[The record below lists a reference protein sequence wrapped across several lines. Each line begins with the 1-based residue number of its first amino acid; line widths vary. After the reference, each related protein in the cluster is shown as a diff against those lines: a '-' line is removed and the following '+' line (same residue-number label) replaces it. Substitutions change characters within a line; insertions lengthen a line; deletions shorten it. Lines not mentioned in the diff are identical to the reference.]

1 MKRTRHRII
10 KMAKFIF
17 KMESILSVKTK
28 LEDQAKAEYG
38 IETMRLREEEHKL
51 MLLENR
57 KSGFEQQLFEAVSD
71 RLVILSIKRLE
82 DSVENLKY
90 NIKLQIIVI
99 RKQEERVAQARAK
112 LDNAMKERKIYEKL
126 KEKAFEEFKAEV
138 NAQEQKEIDQLVSFR
153 FRSAGESED

>member
-1 MKRTRHRII
+1 
-10 KMAKFIF
+10 MAKFIF
-17 KMESILSVKTK
+17 KMESILSIKTK

-38 IETMRLREEEHKL
+38 IEVMKLREEEHKL
-51 MLLENR
+51 MLLEKR
-57 KSGFEQQLFEAVSD
+57 KHGFEQQLLEAVNG
-71 RLVILSIKRLE
+71 RLVILSIRRLE

-90 NIKLQIIVI
+90 NIKLQIVVI
-99 RKQEERVAQARAK
+99 RQQEERVAKARAK

-126 KEKAFEEFKAEV
+126 KEKAFEQFKAEL

>member
-1 MKRTRHRII
+1 
-10 KMAKFIF
+10 MAKFIF

-38 IETMRLREEEHKL
+38 IETMKLREEEHKL
-51 MLLENR
+51 TLLENR

-99 RKQEERVAQARAK
+99 RKQEERVVQARAK

>member
-1 MKRTRHRII
+1 
-10 KMAKFIF
+10 MAKFIF

-38 IETMRLREEEHKL
+38 IETMKLREEEHKL
-51 MLLENR
+51 TLLENR

-112 LDNAMKERKIYEKL
+112 LDNAMKER
-126 KEKAFEEFKAEV
+126 
-138 NAQEQKEIDQLVSFR
+138 
-153 FRSAGESED
+153 

>member
-1 MKRTRHRII
+1 
-10 KMAKFIF
+10 MAKFIF
-17 KMESILSVKTK
+17 KMESILSIKYK

-38 IETMRLREEEHKL
+38 MEVAKLREEERKL
-51 MLLENR
+51 EVLIAKKEAYQDALTKAVQDALVIREIKVLEN
-57 KSGFEQQLFEAVSD
+57 
-71 RLVILSIKRLE
+71 
-82 DSVENLKY
+82 SVENAKY
-90 NIKLQIIVI
+90 NINVQKFVI
-99 RKQEERVAQARAK
+99 KQQQQRVDQAREK

>member
-1 MKRTRHRII
+1 
-10 KMAKFIF
+10 MAKFIF

-57 KSGFEQQLFEAVSD
+57 KSGFKQQLFEAVSD

>member
-1 MKRTRHRII
+1 
-10 KMAKFIF
+10 MAKFIF

-126 KEKAFEEFKAEV
+126 KEKAFEQFKMEIE
-138 NAQEQKEIDQLVSFR
+138 AQERKEIDELVSFR
-153 FRSAGESED
+153 FRSAQESEE

>member
-1 MKRTRHRII
+1 M
-10 KMAKFIF
+10 
-17 KMESILSVKTK
+17 SVKTK

-38 IETMRLREEEHKL
+38 IETMKLREEEHKL

>member
-1 MKRTRHRII
+1 
-10 KMAKFIF
+10 MAKFIF

-38 IETMRLREEEHKL
+38 IETMKLREEEHKL
-51 MLLENR
+51 TLLENR

-153 FRSAGESED
+153 FRSAGESAD

>member
-1 MKRTRHRII
+1 
-10 KMAKFIF
+10 
-17 KMESILSVKTK
+17 MESILSVKTK

>member
-1 MKRTRHRII
+1 
-10 KMAKFIF
+10 MAKFIF
-17 KMESILSVKTK
+17 KLESILSIKMK

-38 IETMRLREEEHKL
+38 LEVMKLREEEHKL
-51 MLLENR
+51 SLLEKR
-57 KSGFEQQLFEAVSD
+57 KNGFEQQLFEALND
-71 RLVILSIKRLE
+71 TLVVLIIKRLE

-90 NIKLQIIVI
+90 NIKIQISVI
-99 RKQEERVAQARAK
+99 KRQEERVAKAHEK

-153 FRSAGESED
+153 FGSARESED

>member
-1 MKRTRHRII
+1 
-10 KMAKFIF
+10 MAKFIF

-38 IETMRLREEEHKL
+38 IETMKLREEEHKL
-51 MLLENR
+51 TLLENR

-126 KEKAFEEFKAEV
+126 KEKAFEEFKTEV

>member
-1 MKRTRHRII
+1 
-10 KMAKFIF
+10 
-17 KMESILSVKTK
+17 
-28 LEDQAKAEYG
+28 
-38 IETMRLREEEHKL
+38 MRLREEEHKL

>member
-1 MKRTRHRII
+1 
-10 KMAKFIF
+10 
-17 KMESILSVKTK
+17 MESILSVKTK

-38 IETMRLREEEHKL
+38 IETMKLREEEHKL
-51 MLLENR
+51 TLLENR

>member
-1 MKRTRHRII
+1 
-10 KMAKFIF
+10 MAKFIF

-38 IETMRLREEEHKL
+38 IETMKLREEEHKL

>member
-1 MKRTRHRII
+1 
-10 KMAKFIF
+10 MAKFIF

-38 IETMRLREEEHKL
+38 IETMKLREEEHKL
-51 MLLENR
+51 TLLENR

-126 KEKAFEEFKAEV
+126 KEKAFEQFKMEIE
-138 NAQEQKEIDQLVSFR
+138 AQERKEIDELVSFR
-153 FRSAGESED
+153 FRSAQESEE

>member
-1 MKRTRHRII
+1 
-10 KMAKFIF
+10 MAKFIF
-17 KMESILSVKTK
+17 KMESILSIKTK

-38 IETMRLREEEHKL
+38 IEVMKLREEEHKL
-51 MLLENR
+51 MLLEKR
-57 KSGFEQQLFEAVSD
+57 KHGFEQQLLEAVNG

-90 NIKLQIIVI
+90 NIKLQIVVI
-99 RKQEERVAQARAK
+99 RQQEGRVAKARAK

-126 KEKAFEEFKAEV
+126 KEKAFEEFKAEI
-138 NAQEQKEIDQLVSFR
+138 NAAEQKEIDQLVSFR

>member
-1 MKRTRHRII
+1 
-10 KMAKFIF
+10 
-17 KMESILSVKTK
+17 MESILSVKTK

-38 IETMRLREEEHKL
+38 IETMKLREEEHKL
-51 MLLENR
+51 TLLENR

-126 KEKAFEEFKAEV
+126 KEKAFEEFKTEV

>member
-1 MKRTRHRII
+1 
-10 KMAKFIF
+10 MAKFIF
-17 KMESILSVKTK
+17 KLESILSVKTK

>member
-1 MKRTRHRII
+1 
-10 KMAKFIF
+10 MAKFIF

-38 IETMRLREEEHKL
+38 IETMKLREEEHKL
-51 MLLENR
+51 TLLENR

-126 KEKAFEEFKAEV
+126 KEKAFEEFKAEI

>member
-1 MKRTRHRII
+1 
-10 KMAKFIF
+10 MAKFIF
-17 KMESILSVKTK
+17 KMESILSIKTK

-38 IETMRLREEEHKL
+38 IEVMKLREEEHKL

-57 KSGFEQQLFEAVSD
+57 KHGFEQQLLEAVNG
-71 RLVILSIKRLE
+71 RLVILSIRRLE

-90 NIKLQIIVI
+90 NIKLQIVVI
-99 RKQEERVAQARAK
+99 RQQEGRVAKARAK

-126 KEKAFEEFKAEV
+126 KEKAFEEFKAEI
-138 NAQEQKEIDQLVSFR
+138 NAAEQKEIDQLVSFR

>member
-1 MKRTRHRII
+1 
-10 KMAKFIF
+10 MAKFIF
-17 KMESILSVKTK
+17 KLESILSIKIK

-38 IETMRLREEEHKL
+38 IEVMRLREEEHKL
-51 MLLENR
+51 LLLERR
-57 KSGFEQQLFEAVSD
+57 KSGFEQQLFEALSNT
-71 RLVILSIKRLE
+71 LVVLTIKRLE

-90 NIKLQIIVI
+90 NIKIQISAIK
-99 RKQEERVAQARAK
+99 RQEERVLRAREK

-138 NAQEQKEIDQLVSFR
+138 NAMERKEIDQLVSFR

>member
-1 MKRTRHRII
+1 
-10 KMAKFIF
+10 MAKFIF
-17 KMESILSVKTK
+17 KLESILSIKMK

-38 IETMRLREEEHKL
+38 LEVMKLREEEHKL
-51 MLLENR
+51 SLLEKR
-57 KSGFEQQLFEAVSD
+57 KNGFEQQLFEALND
-71 RLVILSIKRLE
+71 TLVVLIIKRLE

-90 NIKLQIIVI
+90 NIKIQISVI
-99 RKQEERVAQARAK
+99 KRQEERVAQAREK

-153 FRSAGESED
+153 FGSARESED